1 LYRITRQESGGRH
14 GEGSDAQQQRKEEA
28 EAGQEQ
34 GKRHRRQPG
43 QARHLVQEPIRQEA
57 LAGVASPRVREFKRR
72 RLAALGQKQTSDRR
86 RLMSALPKA
95 DMVQDGCD
103 VRLVPQADIWSF
115 CRHRVPAAG
124 TAFSHQCSQR
134 GNGPAVL
141 IEIRGCEPSFYDFAD
156 LRPLVVKD

>member
-1 LYRITRQESGGRH
+1 MYRITRQESGGRH

-72 RLAALGQKQTSDRR
+72 RLAALGQKQTSRPEIS
-86 RLMSALPKA
+86 MSALPPKA
-95 DMVQDGCD
+95 DIGRARRH
-103 VRLVPQADIWSF
+103 VRFVPIADMQADPID
-115 CRHRVPAAG
+115 
-124 TAFSHQCSQR
+124 TA
-134 GNGPAVL
+134 
-141 IEIRGCEPSFYDFAD
+141 EIT
-156 LRPLVVKD
+156 LRSA